1 MTKRTMYRYIK
12 YLLLIGIGV
21 AIGFFVKGK
30 FFSKGGPMGMGG
42 AGQAS
47 VLVKTLERK
56 PVALGKNFIAK
67 VEAINATDVIPQVS
81 GYVDQLLFQD
91 GSFVNEGDVLFII
104 DQKRYKAAVSSA
116 QATLDK
122 ANASLKQIESDYHR
136 ESELYKD
143 HMLSQAD
150 LELAESNLANAKANV
165 KAAKAALELARL
177 DLAYTEVRSP
187 ISGYIGKALFT
198 KGNLANAGVS
208 KLARVVQMD
217 PIRVV
222 FSITDK
228 ERLSGM
234 DQLAASEIRP
244 DIQIGLSNGQTLEMP
259 EATLFTDNEIN
270 AQTATMAV
278 YAQTDN
284 KENKLIPGNYVNVTV
299 SLDKLR
305 PALLIP
311 QTAVSQDA
319 TGQFVMTVD
328 PQNVVVQ
335 KYVTIGDVVGNQY
348 IVISG
353 LEEGDRVVTIGQQK
367 LQNGQQV
374 NVSEVSMPEEAPKAQ
389 PAQPEEIPAQA
400 QEEPV
405 QTQSYAPAVA
415 PVQEG
420 ENN

>member
-12 YLLLIGIGV
+12 YLLLLGIGV

-30 FFSKGGPMGMGG
+30 FFSNAGQMGMGG
-42 AGQAS
+42 MGQAS

-67 VEAINATDVIPQVS
+67 VEAINATDVVPQVS
-81 GYVDQLLFQD
+81 GYVDQVLFAD

-116 QATLDK
+116 EATLEK
-122 ANASLKQIESDYHR
+122 AKASLKQIQNDYNR
-136 ESELYKD
+136 ELALYKD

-150 LELAESNLANAKANV
+150 IELAESNLANAKANV
-165 KAAKAALELARL
+165 KSAQAAL
-177 DLAYTEVRSP
+177 DLAKLDLEYTEVKSP
-187 ISGYIGKALFT
+187 IAGYIGKALLT
-198 KGNLANAGVS
+198 KGNLATAGAS
-208 KLARVVQMD
+208 RLARVVQMD

-234 DQLAASEIRP
+234 DQLSNSNIRP
-244 DIQIGLSNGQTLEMP
+244 DIQIGLPNGQTLEMP
-259 EATLFTDNEIN
+259 EATIFSDNEIN

-284 KENKLIPGNYVNVTV
+284 KENKLIPGNYVNLTV

-305 PALLIP
+305 PSLLIP
-311 QTAVSQDA
+311 QTALSQDA
-319 TGQFVMTVD
+319 TGQYVMAVD
-328 PQNVVVQ
+328 PQGVVVQ
-335 KYVTIGDVVGNQY
+335 KYVKIGDVVGNQY

-374 NVSEVSMPEEAPKAQ
+374 NVSETTAQDDNTAVKA
-389 PAQPEEIPAQA
+389 
-400 QEEPV
+400 
-405 QTQSYAPAVA
+405 QSYAPATTA
-415 PVQEG
+415 NQQG
-420 ENN
+420 ENK

>member
-12 YLLLIGIGV
+12 YLLLVLVGV

-30 FFSKGGPMGMGG
+30 FFSHAGQMGFG
-42 AGQAS
+42 AGGQAS

-67 VEAINATDVIPQVS
+67 VEAINASDVVPQVS
-81 GYVDQLLFQD
+81 GYIDQVLFAD
-91 GSFVNEGDVLFII
+91 GSLVNEGDVLFII
-104 DQKRYKAAVSSA
+104 DQKRYQAAVSSA
-116 QATLDK
+116 EANLDK
-122 ANASLKQIESDYHR
+122 SEAALKQIQNDYNR
-136 ESELYKD
+136 ELALYKD
-143 HMLSQAD
+143 KMLSQAD
-150 LELAESNLANAKANV
+150 IELAESNLANAKANV
-165 KAAKAALELARL
+165 KAAQAAL
-177 DLAYTEVRSP
+177 DLAKLDLDYTEVRSP
-187 ISGYIGKALFT
+187 ISGYIGKALLT
-198 KGNLANAGVS
+198 KGNLATAGAS

-234 DQLAASEIRP
+234 DQLASQTVHP

-259 EATLFTDNEIN
+259 NASLFTDNEIN

-305 PALLIP
+305 PMILIP
-311 QTAVSQDA
+311 QTALSQDA
-319 TGQFVMTVD
+319 TGQYVMSVNN
-328 PQNVVVQ
+328 QGIVVQ
-335 KYVTIGDVVGNQY
+335 KYVKTGDVVGNN
-348 IVISG
+348 VVVVSG
-353 LEEGDRVVTIGQQK
+353 LEDGDRVVTIGQQK

-374 NVSEVSMPEEAPKAQ
+374 NVSEVNTPGE
-389 PAQPEEIPAQA
+389 PAAK
-400 QEEPV
+400 
-405 QTQSYAPAVA
+405 
-415 PVQEG
+415 EG
-420 ENN
+420 N

>member
-12 YLLLIGIGV
+12 YLLLVFVGV

-30 FFSKGGPMGMGG
+30 FFSHAGQMGFG
-42 AGQAS
+42 AGGQAS
-47 VLVKTLERK
+47 VLVKTLARK

-67 VEAINATDVIPQVS
+67 VEAINASDVVPQVS
-81 GYVDQLLFQD
+81 GYIDQVLFAD

-104 DQKRYKAAVSSA
+104 DQKRYQAAVSSA
-116 QATLDK
+116 EANLDK
-122 ANASLKQIESDYHR
+122 SKAALKQIQNDYNR
-136 ESELYKD
+136 ELALYKD
-143 HMLSQAD
+143 KMLSQAD
-150 LELAESNLANAKANV
+150 IELAESNLANAKANV
-165 KAAKAALELARL
+165 KAAQAAL
-177 DLAYTEVRSP
+177 DLAKLDLDYTEVRSP

-198 KGNLANAGVS
+198 KGNLATAGAS

-234 DQLAASEIRP
+234 DQLASQTVHP

-259 EATLFTDNEIN
+259 NASLFADNEIN

-305 PALLIP
+305 PMILIP
-311 QTAVSQDA
+311 QTAISQDA
-319 TGQFVMTVD
+319 TGQYVMIVNEQGT
-328 PQNVVVQ
+328 VVQ
-335 KYVTIGDVVGNQY
+335 KYITVGDVVGNN
-348 IVISG
+348 VVVVSG
-353 LEEGDRVVTIGQQK
+353 LEEGDRIVTIGQQK

-374 NVSEVSMPEEAPKAQ
+374 NVSEVNTPGE
-389 PAQPEEIPAQA
+389 PAAK
-400 QEEPV
+400 
-405 QTQSYAPAVA
+405 
-415 PVQEG
+415 EG
-420 ENN
+420 N

>member
-12 YLLLIGIGV
+12 YLLLVFVGV

-30 FFSKGGPMGMGG
+30 FFSHAGQMGFG
-42 AGQAS
+42 AGAQAS
-47 VLVKTLERK
+47 VLVKTLQRK
-56 PVALGKNFIAK
+56 PIALGKNFIAK
-67 VEAINATDVIPQVS
+67 VEAINASDVVPQVS
-81 GYVDQLLFQD
+81 GYIDQVLFND
-91 GSFVNEGDVLFII
+91 GSVVNEGDTLFII

-116 QATLDK
+116 QAALDK
-122 ANASLKQIESDYHR
+122 ADASLKQIQSDYHR
-136 ESELYKD
+136 ELALYKEN
-143 HMLSQAD
+143 MLSKAD

-165 KAAKAALELARL
+165 KAAQAALDLAKL
-177 DLAYTEVRSP
+177 DLAYTEVKSP
-187 ISGYIGKALFT
+187 ISGRIGKALMT
-198 KGNLANAGVS
+198 KGNLATAGTS

-228 ERLSGM
+228 ERLSGL
-234 DQLAASEIRP
+234 DQMTNTSTRP
-244 DIQIGLSNGQTLEMP
+244 DIQIALPNGQTIEMP
-259 EATLFTDNEIN
+259 EANIFADNEIN

-299 SLDKLR
+299 SLDKFR

-319 TGQFVMTVD
+319 TGQYVMTVT
-328 PQNVVVQ
+328 NEGVVVQ
-335 KYVTIGDVVGNQY
+335 KYIKVGDVVGSQY
-348 IVISG
+348 VVISG

-374 NVSEVSMPEEAPKAQ
+374 HVSEMNTPDEATPARPATAPEEKSATQ
-389 PAQPEEIPAQA
+389 P
-400 QEEPV
+400 
-405 QTQSYAPAVA
+405 T
-415 PVQEG
+415 G
-420 ENN
+420 ENK

>member
-1 MTKRTMYRYIK
+1 M
-12 YLLLIGIGV
+12 
-21 AIGFFVKGK
+21 
-30 FFSKGGPMGMGG
+30 
-42 AGQAS
+42 
-47 VLVKTLERK
+47 
-56 PVALGKNFIAK
+56 
-67 VEAINATDVIPQVS
+67 EAINSTDVTPQVS
-81 GYVDQLLFQD
+81 GYIDQVLFAD

-116 QATLDK
+116 EATLDK
-122 ANASLKQIESDYHR
+122 ANASLKQIHSDYNR
-136 ESELYKD
+136 ELALYKD

-165 KAAKAALELARL
+165 KAAQAALDLARL

-187 ISGYIGKALFT
+187 ISGYIGKALMT
-198 KGNLANAGVS
+198 KGNLASAGAS

-234 DQLAASEIRP
+234 DQLTSKSVRP
-244 DIQIGLSNGQTLEMP
+244 DIQIALPNGQTLEMP
-259 EATLFTDNEIN
+259 EATVFADNEIN

-299 SLDKLR
+299 SLDKFR
-305 PALLIP
+305 PVILVP
-311 QTAVSQDA
+311 QTAISQDA
-319 TGQFVMTVD
+319 TGQYVMTVND
-328 PQNVVVQ
+328 QGIVVQ
-335 KYVTIGDVVGNQY
+335 KYVKVGDVVGTQF

-374 NVSEVSMPEEAPKAQ
+374 NVSEVARQ
-389 PAQPEEIPAQA
+389 DF
-400 QEEPV
+400 
-405 QTQSYAPAVA
+405 APAA
-415 PVQEG
+415 SKTTSEPAADASAEAQK
-420 ENN
+420 

>member
-12 YLLLIGIGV
+12 YLLLVFVGV

-30 FFSKGGPMGMGG
+30 FFSNAGQMGMGG
-42 AGQAS
+42 MGQAS

-56 PVALGKNFIAK
+56 PVALGKNFIAR
-67 VEAINATDVIPQVS
+67 VEAINATDVVPQVS
-81 GYVDQLLFQD
+81 GYVDQVLFQD
-91 GSFVNEGDVLFII
+91 GSFVNEGDVLFVI

-116 QATLDK
+116 QAALDK
-122 ANASLKQIESDYHR
+122 AKASLKQIQNDYNR
-136 ESELYKD
+136 ELALYND

-150 LELAESNLANAKANV
+150 IELAESNLANAKANV
-165 KAAKAALELARL
+165 KAAQAAL
-177 DLAYTEVRSP
+177 DLAKLDLEYTEVTSP
-187 ISGYIGKALFT
+187 ISGYIGKALVT
-198 KGNLANAGVS
+198 KGNLATAGVS
-208 KLARVVQMD
+208 KLARVIQMD

-234 DQLAASEIRP
+234 DQLTNTSVRP
-244 DIQIGLSNGQTLEMP
+244 DIQIGLPNGQTLEMP
-259 EATLFTDNEIN
+259 EAAVFSDNEIN

-305 PALLIP
+305 PSLLIP
-311 QTAVSQDA
+311 QTALSQDA
-319 TGQFVMTVD
+319 TGQYVMTVN
-328 PQNVVVQ
+328 PQGVVVQ
-335 KYVTIGDVVGNQY
+335 KYVKIGDVVGNQY

-353 LEEGDRVVTIGQQK
+353 LEEGDRVITIGQQK

-374 NVSEVSMPEEAPKAQ
+374 NVSETTAQ
-389 PAQPEEIPAQA
+389 DDIPS
-400 QEEPV
+400 V
-405 QTQSYAPAVA
+405 KSKSYAPATTTSQ
-415 PVQEG
+415 QEG
-420 ENN
+420 NH

>member
-1 MTKRTMYRYIK
+1 MTKRTMYRYLK
-12 YLLLIGIGV
+12 YLLLVFVGV

-30 FFSKGGPMGMGG
+30 FFSHAGPMGMGG

-47 VLVKTLERK
+47 VLVKTLEKK
-56 PVALGKNFIAK
+56 PVALGKNFIAR
-67 VEAINATDVIPQVS
+67 VEAINATDVVPQVS
-81 GYVDQLLFQD
+81 GYIDQVLFQD
-91 GSFVNEGDVLFII
+91 GSFVNEGEVLFII

-116 QATLDK
+116 EATLDK
-122 ANASLKQIESDYHR
+122 SNASLKQIQSDYNR
-136 ESELYKD
+136 ELALYKD

-165 KAAKAALELARL
+165 KAAKAALDLAKL
-177 DLAYTEVRSP
+177 DLAYTEVKSP
-187 ISGYIGKALFT
+187 IAGYIGKALMT
-198 KGNLANAGVS
+198 KGNLATAGAS

-234 DQLAASEIRP
+234 DQITNQNTRP
-244 DIQIGLSNGQTLEMP
+244 DIQIALPNGQTIEMP
-259 EATLFTDNEIN
+259 EANLFADNEIN

-284 KENKLIPGNYVNVTV
+284 KENKLIPGNHVNVTV

-305 PALLIP
+305 PMILIP
-311 QTAVSQDA
+311 QTALAQDA
-319 TGQFVMTVD
+319 TGQYVMTVNSQGVVVQQYVKTGD
-328 PQNVVVQ
+328 VVNGNVVV
-335 KYVTIGDVVGNQY
+335 V
-348 IVISG
+348 SG
-353 LEEGDRVVTIGQQK
+353 LQAGDRVVTIGQQK

-374 NVSEVSMPEEAPKAQ
+374 NVSEVNMPEASPKAQ
-389 PAQPEEIPAQA
+389 EKPAH
-400 QEEPV
+400 
-405 QTQSYAPAVA
+405 TQSYAPATAQTV
-415 PVQEG
+415 PVNTKGG

>member
-12 YLLLIGIGV
+12 YLLLVFVGV

-30 FFSKGGPMGMGG
+30 FFSKAGPMGMRG

-81 GYVDQLLFQD
+81 GYVDQVLFQD

-116 QATLDK
+116 QAALDK
-122 ANASLKQIESDYHR
+122 ANASFKQIESDYHR
-136 ESELYKD
+136 ELELYKD
-143 HMLSQAD
+143 HLLSQAD

-165 KAAKAALELARL
+165 KAARAALELARL

-187 ISGYIGKALFT
+187 ISGYIGKALLT

-234 DQLAASEIRP
+234 DQLASSEIRP
-244 DIQIGLSNGQTLEMP
+244 DIQIGLPNGQTLEMP
-259 EATLFTDNEIN
+259 EASIFTDNEIN

-284 KENKLIPGNYVNVTV
+284 QENKLIPGNYVNVTV
-299 SLDKLR
+299 SLDKFR
-305 PALLIP
+305 PVLLVP

-319 TGQFVMTVD
+319 TGQFVMTVN

-374 NVSEVSMPEEAPKAQ
+374 SVSEIAIPDETPKAQ
-389 PAQPEEIPAQA
+389 PAQA
-400 QEEPV
+400 QETPV
-405 QTQSYAPAVA
+405 KTSYAPATG
-415 PVQEG
+415 PEQEG

>member
-12 YLLLIGIGV
+12 YLLLVFVGA

-30 FFSKGGPMGMGG
+30 FFSNAGPMGPGG
-42 AGQAS
+42 AGQSS

-56 PVALGKNFIAK
+56 PIALGKNFIAK
-67 VEAINATDVIPQVS
+67 VEAINASDVVPQVS
-81 GYVDQLLFQD
+81 GYIDQVLFDD
-91 GSFVNEGDVLFII
+91 GSVVKEGDVLFII

-116 QATLDK
+116 EATLDK
-122 ANASLKQIESDYHR
+122 ANASLKQIQNDYNR
-136 ESELYKD
+136 ELALYKD

-165 KAAKAALELARL
+165 KAAKAALDLAKL
-177 DLAYTEVRSP
+177 DLAYTEVKSP
-187 ISGYIGKALFT
+187 ISGRIGKALMT
-198 KGNLANAGVS
+198 KGNLATAGTS

-234 DQLAASEIRP
+234 DQITNQNARP
-244 DIQIGLSNGQTLEMP
+244 DIQIALPNGQTVEMP
-259 EATLFTDNEIN
+259 DANLFADNEIN

-278 YAQTDN
+278 YAQVN
-284 KENKLIPGNYVNVTV
+284 NQENKLIPGNYVDLTV

-305 PALLIP
+305 PMILVP

-319 TGQFVMTVD
+319 TGQYVMTVNGQGVVEQKYITTGD
-328 PQNVVVQ
+328 MVNSQFVVVA
-335 KYVTIGDVVGNQY
+335 
-348 IVISG
+348 G

-367 LQNGQQV
+367 LQNGMPV
-374 NVSEVSMPEEAPKAQ
+374 NVNEVNAPDSAASSKKM
-389 PAQPEEIPAQA
+389 
-400 QEEPV
+400 
-405 QTQSYAPAVA
+405 
-415 PVQEG
+415 G
-420 ENN
+420 EKN